1 MLSILHFLCYI
12 YERRQLEIE
21 MKINTSEDIGRIIKQ
36 KRKAD
41 GLTLEEAAAV
51 CGVSYAFL
59 SALENGKET
68 VRLNKVL
75 QVTTCL
81 GIELKANIR
90 TWAIPGDE
98 S

>member
-1 MLSILHFLCYI
+1 
-12 YERRQLEIE
+12 
-21 MKINTSEDIGRIIKQ
+21 MKIANPEDIGRIIKK
-36 KRKAD
+36 KRKED

-51 CGVSYAFL
+51 CGVSYGFM

-75 QVTTCL
+75 QVLKCL
-81 GIELKANIR
+81 GIELEARLR
-90 TWAIPGDE
+90 TWATPGDE

>member
-1 MLSILHFLCYI
+1 
-12 YERRQLEIE
+12 
-21 MKINTSEDIGRIIKQ
+21 MKITTAEDIGRIIKQ
-36 KRKAD
+36 KRKDD
-41 GLTLEEAAAV
+41 GLTLEEASAV

-75 QVTTCL
+75 QVVKCL
-81 GIELKANIR
+81 GIELEANIR
-90 TWAIPGDE
+90 TWGSQGDK

>member
-1 MLSILHFLCYI
+1 MRISNA
-12 YERRQLEIE
+12 
-21 MKINTSEDIGRIIKQ
+21 KDIGRVVRQ
-36 KRKAD
+36 KRKED

-75 QVTTCL
+75 QVLQCL
-81 GIELKANIR
+81 GIDLSTSAR
-90 TWAIPGDE
+90 TWAALGGD
-98 S
+98 

>member
-1 MLSILHFLCYI
+1 V
-12 YERRQLEIE
+12 
-21 MKINTSEDIGRIIKQ
+21 KITSSEDLGKIIKL
-36 KRKAD
+36 KRKDD

-75 QVTTCL
+75 QVARCL
-81 GIELKANIR
+81 GIELDATPR
-90 TWAIPGDE
+90 TWGARGNDR
-98 S
+98 

>member
-1 MLSILHFLCYI
+1 M
-12 YERRQLEIE
+12 
-21 MKINTSEDIGRIIKQ
+21 TAEDIGRIIKK
-36 KRKAD
+36 KRKDD
-41 GLTLEEAAAV
+41 GLTLAEAAAV

-75 QVTTCL
+75 QVLKCL
-81 GIELKANIR
+81 SIELEANTR
-90 TWAIPGDE
+90 TWVAVGDE

>member
-1 MLSILHFLCYI
+1 
-12 YERRQLEIE
+12 
-21 MKINTSEDIGRIIKQ
+21 MKIVNPEDIGLVIRQ
-36 KRKAD
+36 KRKED
-41 GLTLEEAAAV
+41 GLTLEDAAAV

-75 QVTTCL
+75 QVMKCL
-81 GIELKANIR
+81 GLELDAKDR
-90 TWAIPGDE
+90 SWASREDQ

>member
-1 MLSILHFLCYI
+1 MLT
-12 YERRQLEIE
+12 EDK
-21 MKINTSEDIGRIIKQ
+21 MKIASAEDIGRIIKQ
-36 KRKAD
+36 KRKDD

-75 QVTTCL
+75 QVVKCL
-81 GIELKANIR
+81 GIELEASIR
-90 TWAIPGDE
+90 TWASTGDE
-98 S
+98 A

>member
-1 MLSILHFLCYI
+1 
-12 YERRQLEIE
+12 
-21 MKINTSEDIGRIIKQ
+21 MKITTADDLGRVIKQ
-36 KRKAD
+36 RRKED

-59 SALENGKET
+59 SALEHGKET

-75 QVTTCL
+75 QVIKCL
-81 GIELKANIR
+81 GIELEAHPR
-90 TWAIPGDE
+90 TWASSGAE

>member
-1 MLSILHFLCYI
+1 
-12 YERRQLEIE
+12 
-21 MKINTSEDIGRIIKQ
+21 MKITNAADIGLIIRQ
-36 KRKAD
+36 KRKDD
-41 GLTLEEAAAV
+41 GLTLEEAASV

-75 QVTTCL
+75 QVARCL
-81 GIELKANIR
+81 GIEIEASTR
-90 TWAIPGDE
+90 TWAAAGDK

>member
-1 MLSILHFLCYI
+1 M
-12 YERRQLEIE
+12 R
-21 MKINTSEDIGRIIKQ
+21 INSAKDLGGMIKQ

-68 VRLNKVL
+68 VRLSKVL
-75 QVTTCL
+75 QVLSCL
-81 GIELKANIR
+81 GIELEANIR
-90 TWAIPGDE
+90 TWRGPE
-98 S
+98 SET

>member
-1 MLSILHFLCYI
+1 
-12 YERRQLEIE
+12 
-21 MKINTSEDIGRIIKQ
+21 MKIVNPTDLGLIIRQ
-36 KRKAD
+36 KRKKD
-41 GLTLEEAAAV
+41 GLTLEDAAAV

-75 QVTTCL
+75 QVINCL
-81 GIELKANIR
+81 GIELDARNR
-90 TWAIPGDE
+90 SWAEPVEE

>member
-1 MLSILHFLCYI
+1 
-12 YERRQLEIE
+12 
-21 MKINTSEDIGRIIKQ
+21 MKLTSAKDFGRIIKQ
-36 KRKAD
+36 KRKDD

-51 CGVSYAFL
+51 CGVSYSFL

-75 QVTTCL
+75 QVIKCL
-81 GIELKANIR
+81 GIDLDASIR
-90 TWAIPGDE
+90 TWASVGDE

>member
-1 MLSILHFLCYI
+1 
-12 YERRQLEIE
+12 
-21 MKINTSEDIGRIIKQ
+21 MKITTAEDLGSIIKQ

-59 SALENGKET
+59 SALENGKES

-75 QVTTCL
+75 QVLACL
-81 GIELKANIR
+81 GIELEATTR
-90 TWAIPGDE
+90 TWSEPG
-98 S
+98 SAS

>member
-1 MLSILHFLCYI
+1 
-12 YERRQLEIE
+12 
-21 MKINTSEDIGRIIKQ
+21 MKISAAIDLGQMIKQ

-41 GLTLEEAAAV
+41 GLTLEEASAV
-51 CGVSYAFL
+51 CDVSYAFL

-75 QVTTCL
+75 QVIKCL
-81 GIELKANIR
+81 GIELEASSR
-90 TWAIPGDE
+90 TWASPGDR

>member
-1 MLSILHFLCYI
+1 MSKEDKLNI
-12 YERRQLEIE
+12 
-21 MKINTSEDIGRIIKQ
+21 TSAEDIGRIIKQ
-36 KRKAD
+36 KRKDD
-41 GLTLEEAAAV
+41 GLTLEDAAAV

-75 QVTTCL
+75 QVIKCL
-81 GIELKANIR
+81 EIELDASIR
-90 TWAIPGDE
+90 TWAAPGEE

>member
-1 MLSILHFLCYI
+1 
-12 YERRQLEIE
+12 
-21 MKINTSEDIGRIIKQ
+21 MKISAAIDLGQMIKQ

-41 GLTLEEAAAV
+41 GLTLEEASAV
-51 CGVSYAFL
+51 CDVSYAFL

-75 QVTTCL
+75 QVIKCL
-81 GIELKANIR
+81 GIELEASSR
-90 TWAIPGDE
+90 TWASPGVR

>member
-1 MLSILHFLCYI
+1 
-12 YERRQLEIE
+12 
-21 MKINTSEDIGRIIKQ
+21 MKITSATDIGRIIKQ
-36 KRKAD
+36 KRKDD
-41 GLTLEEAAAV
+41 GLTLEDAAAV

-75 QVTTCL
+75 QVIKCL
-81 GIELKANIR
+81 GIELDASFR
-90 TWAIPGDE
+90 TWASPGND

>member
-1 MLSILHFLCYI
+1 MRIS
-12 YERRQLEIE
+12 
-21 MKINTSEDIGRIIKQ
+21 NAEDIGRIIKQ
-36 KRKAD
+36 KRKKD

-75 QVTTCL
+75 QVLHCL
-81 GIELKANIR
+81 GIELSADFR
-90 TWAIPGDE
+90 SWGTPGGVE
-98 S
+98 

>member
-1 MLSILHFLCYI
+1 
-12 YERRQLEIE
+12 
-21 MKINTSEDIGRIIKQ
+21 MKITSAIDIGRIIKQ
-36 KRKAD
+36 KRKDD
-41 GLTLEEAAAV
+41 GLTLEDAAAV

-75 QVTTCL
+75 QVAKCL
-81 GIELKANIR
+81 GIELDVSIR
-90 TWAIPGDE
+90 TWAPLGDE

>member
-1 MLSILHFLCYI
+1 
-12 YERRQLEIE
+12 
-21 MKINTSEDIGRIIKQ
+21 MKIASAGDIGRTIKQ
-36 KRKAD
+36 KRKDD

-75 QVTTCL
+75 QVARCL
-81 GIELKANIR
+81 GIELEAKPRAWGAR
-90 TWAIPGDE
+90 GEDR
-98 S
+98 

>member
-1 MLSILHFLCYI
+1 
-12 YERRQLEIE
+12 
-21 MKINTSEDIGRIIKQ
+21 MKIATAEDLGIIIKQ

-75 QVTTCL
+75 QVLTCL
-81 GIELKANIR
+81 GIELEATTR
-90 TWAIPGDE
+90 TWSA